1 MSGKIICNH
10 CMGNGFVKIQVD
22 EGRSVQGDCEYCKS
36 QGEIDITEEVL
47 ATLEAS
53 GRRLV

>member
-1 MSGKIICNH
+1 MSGKIICPE
-10 CMGNGFVKIQVD
+10 CVGNGFVKFQID
-22 EGRSVQGDCEYCKS
+22 EGRSEEVDCTFCDN
-36 QGEIDITEEVL
+36 QGEVDITAEVL